1 MKPSPQTPLSD
12 AEIDAWIDGQVPPA
26 GQPTL
31 QERLNHD
38 AQARQRVADG
48 LALRERLRA
57 LHRDALDEPVPTAL
71 LAAAQGAQVAQAR
84 ALRWQRW
91 GGMAAGLVM
100 AFGAGWMGRAH
111 WPAPDRQAMASA
123 NGLPGFARDAAL
135 AHVVYSPEKRHPVE
149 VQASEQDHL
158 VQWLSRRTGKAL
170 KVPDLGRQGY
180 QLVGG
185 RLLPGAAGARAMFM
199 FQNTEGVRLT
209 LYLGALSAQA
219 TAPAGH
225 ALPSR
230 EDTAF
235 HFTQEG
241 PVPAFYWVDQGF
253 GYALSGPLSQRE
265 LMAVATAIYQQL

>member
-1 MKPSPQTPLSD
+1 MKPSPHTPLSD

-26 GQPTL
+26 ARPAL

-38 AQARQRVADG
+38 AQASQRVADG
-48 LALRERLRA
+48 LALRERLRG

-71 LAAAQGAQVAQAR
+71 LAAAQGAQAARAR

-91 GGMAAGLVM
+91 GGMAAGVVV

-123 NGLPGFARDAAL
+123 NSLPGFARDAVL

-149 VQASEQDHL
+149 VQASEQEHL
-158 VQWLSRRTGKAL
+158 VQWLSRRTGKDL

-185 RLLPGAAGARAMFM
+185 RLLPGTAGARALFM
-199 FQNTEGVRLT
+199 FQNADGVRLT
-209 LYLGALSAQA
+209 LYLGALADHTSSSAEGA
-219 TAPAGH
+219 K
-225 ALPSR
+225 PSR
-230 EDTAF
+230 QDTAF
-235 HFTQEG
+235 RFAQEG
-241 PVPAFYWVDQGF
+241 PVAAFYWVDQGF
-253 GYALSGPLSQRE
+253 GYALSGPLGQRE
-265 LMAVATAIYQQL
+265 LMALATAVYQQL